1 MKELGTLLAVAGLV
15 GIATCIALG
24 LRDGS
29 SALPFFLIAT
39 VICVALGAAGLVLR
53 FLR

>member
-24 LRDGS
+24 LSDGPT
-29 SALPFFLIAT
+29 AMPFFFIAT
-39 VICVALGAAGLVLR
+39 VICVALGRLAWC
-53 FLR
+53 